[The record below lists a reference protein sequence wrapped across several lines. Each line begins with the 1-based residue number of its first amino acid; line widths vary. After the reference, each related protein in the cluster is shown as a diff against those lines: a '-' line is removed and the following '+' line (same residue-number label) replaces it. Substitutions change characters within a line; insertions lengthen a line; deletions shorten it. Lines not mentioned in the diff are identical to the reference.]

1 LRSEIINLRQQ
12 LAEKAAATPVLRQ
25 QITILEKNLEE
36 KAQET
41 FGTPK
46 STLGSKINQLE
57 EERTEPQPPTTPV
70 PKLRERIRTLEEE
83 LEHEHTK
90 NQTEQTKIMQTLHKI
105 EAELQTK
112 TDALQLKTRDFEQL
126 LKDRA
131 VDTVETPGTPAA
143 VLHSRIK
150 LLQEQSS
157 QLTGTPPAQLRKKI
171 HNLEAECKHVE
182 EELNELREFTTLEKQ
197 MIEEGKVEELHRELL
212 SLKKTLED
220 YEQMCTDLRS
230 HNSELSAQN
239 ENLSE
244 AVNEL
249 QKSVQSLTRELETN
263 RAWNSKAN
271 EQQLLWKKELV
282 RSQIFQ
288 IFKLLWD

>member
-1 LRSEIINLRQQ
+1 MRSEIINLRQQ

-25 QITILEKNLEE
+25 KITNLEKDLEDSS
-36 KAQET
+36 KET
-41 FGTPK
+41 IGTPK
-46 STLGSKINQLE
+46 SALRSKINQLE
-57 EERTEPQPPTTPV
+57 EERAELHPTTPV

-83 LEHEHTK
+83 LEHEHEK
-90 NQTEQTKIMQTLHKI
+90 YQTEQTKIMQTLHKI

-112 TDALQLKTRDFEQL
+112 TDALQVKTRDFEHL
-126 LKDRA
+126 LKERA
-131 VDTVETPGTPAA
+131 VESVETPGTPAA
-143 VLHSRIK
+143 VLHGRIK

-171 HNLEAECKHVE
+171 HNLESECKHVE

-197 MIEEGKVEELHRELL
+197 MIEEGKVEELHKELA

-220 YEQMCTDLRS
+220 YEQMCSDLRS
-230 HNSELSAQN
+230 QNSDLSMRN

-249 QKSVQSLTRELETN
+249 QKSVLSLTKELETN
-263 RAWNSKAN
+263 KAWNFKAN
-271 EQQLLWKKELV
+271 EQQLIWKKELV
-282 RSQIFQ
+282 REKKI
-288 IFKLLWD
+288 

>member
-1 LRSEIINLRQQ
+1 
-12 LAEKAAATPVLRQ
+12 V
-25 QITILEKNLEE
+25 
-36 KAQET
+36 
-41 FGTPK
+41 GTPK
-46 STLGSKINQLE
+46 AALRSKINQLE

-83 LEHEHTK
+83 LEHEHAK
-90 NQTEQTKIMQTLHKI
+90 NQTEQSEIMRTLHKI

-143 VLHSRIK
+143 VLHGRIK

-220 YEQMCTDLRS
+220 YEQMCADLRAN
-230 HNSELSAQN
+230 NSELSTRN

-244 AVNEL
+244 AVIEL
-249 QKSVQSLTRELETN
+249 QNSVQSLTRELETN

-271 EQQLLWKKELV
+271 EQQLIWKKELV
-282 RSQIFQ
+282 RVAIMLQ
-288 IFKLLWD
+288 